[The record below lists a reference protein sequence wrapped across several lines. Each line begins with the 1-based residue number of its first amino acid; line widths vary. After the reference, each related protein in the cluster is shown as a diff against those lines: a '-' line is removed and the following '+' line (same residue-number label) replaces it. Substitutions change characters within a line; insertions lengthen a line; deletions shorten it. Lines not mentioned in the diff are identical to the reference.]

1 MGLTDVYFFL
11 VVDRK
16 RALHKNDQGI
26 VLVPEALR
34 EGVWKKIN
42 DAVTEG
48 TMKPPEWPCFLGE

>member
-1 MGLTDVYFFL
+1 MFVFL

-48 TMKPPEWPCFLGE
+48 AMNPPEWPYFLGE